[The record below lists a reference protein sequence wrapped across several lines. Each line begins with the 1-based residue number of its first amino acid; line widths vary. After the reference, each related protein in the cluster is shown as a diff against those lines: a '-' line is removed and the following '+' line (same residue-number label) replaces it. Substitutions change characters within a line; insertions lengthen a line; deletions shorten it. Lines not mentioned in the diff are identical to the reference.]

1 MKHILSYLFISLLSA
16 FFAVL
21 LFQYVTEPKVVYMNA
36 GPKNSSA
43 VHAAVSNQSRNI
55 SAFDIEEEF
64 VKASSIGRKFSVY
77 IEEDMKNNRNYNG
90 SSGSGVI
97 ISPNGYIVTNE
108 HVIRNAKYINVTVN
122 DNRKFSAKVIGIDKS
137 TDLALLKIE
146 ADNLSYAA
154 FGDSDALQVGN
165 WVLAVGNP
173 FRLFSTVTAGIVSA
187 KSRNIN
193 MLANN
198 SGIESYIQT
207 DAAVN
212 PGNSGGALITP
223 NGELV
228 GINAAIVAMNGQF
241 EGYSFAIPS
250 NLTKKIIDDL
260 KTYGVV
266 QRGWMGITIKDIK
279 QEQANE
285 LGLEEVKGIYV
296 LQVNKDEAAYQAGL
310 QSGDV
315 ILKVNEIE
323 LNTTPQFM
331 EIIGRYRPG
340 DTIQLEFNRGNEIR
354 KVDVELRN
362 HINSTDLV
370 AIRKDSV
377 LKDLGIEIRDLSNN
391 EKERLK
397 TNGVYVVSIKAGSI
411 IGKTNMEPGFVITK
425 INSKKISTAEE
436 LIERLKSENG
446 KINLDGYYENYPDNY
461 SYLFSKSK

>member
-1 MKHILSYLFISLLSA
+1 MKHFLSYIFISLFSA
-16 FFAVL
+16 IVAVV
-21 LFQYVTEPKVVYMNA
+21 LFQYMSEPQIVYMNS
-36 GPKNSSA
+36 GPNHAS
-43 VHAAVSNQSRNI
+43 VHAVSQRSSI
-55 SAFDIEEEF
+55 FDMETEF
-64 VKASSIGRKFSVY
+64 VNASSKGREFSVY
-77 IEEDMKNNRNYNG
+77 IEEDLKNGRNYKA

-108 HVIRNAKYINVTVN
+108 HVIRDVKYINVTVN
-122 DNRKFSAKVIGIDKS
+122 DNRKFAADVIGIDKS

-146 ADNLSYAA
+146 AENLPYAT

-223 NGELV
+223 KGELV
-228 GINAAIVAMNGQF
+228 GINAAIMATDGKF

-250 NLTKKIIDDL
+250 NLAKKIIDDL
-260 KTYGVV
+260 KTYGAV

-285 LGLEEVKGIYV
+285 LGLKEVKGIYV
-296 LQVNKDEAAYQAGL
+296 LQVNKDEAADEAGIK
-310 QSGDV
+310 SGDV
-315 ILKVNEIE
+315 ILKVNDID
-323 LNTTPQFM
+323 LNSTPQFM
-331 EIIGRYRPG
+331 EIVGRYRPG
-340 DTIQLEFNRGNEIR
+340 DTIQIQFNRNNEL
-354 KVDVELRN
+354 KSVDVELRN

-370 AIRKDSV
+370 AVHRDPV
-377 LKDLGIEIRDLSNN
+377 LNELGIEIRNLSSH
-391 EKERLK
+391 ELERLK
-397 TNGVYVVSIKAGSI
+397 SKGVYVVSIKAGSI

-425 INSKKISTAEE
+425 INSKSVSTAEE
-436 LIERLKSENG
+436 LIEKLKEENG

-461 SYLFSKSK
+461 SYLFNK